1 MRLRQ
6 HRLQAEMIWLRK
18 KLVAGLLGATATI
31 QVLQI
36 LILPTW
42 LDWVTNG
49 VILLLI
55 AGTSRIVQ
63 RSLK

>member
-1 MRLRQ
+1 
-6 HRLQAEMIWLRK
+6 MIWLRK